1 MNKKKHILL
10 ILSAV
15 VFAIFMT
22 GCSAKKTMTKTN
34 LREFTANRLIQEV
47 EKNQFEYD
55 KLQAKLSA
63 KIEIKNKSHNVKGHL
78 RMEQDSIIWVSISLP
93 VGTELFRAKIT
104 SDSVYFINK
113 NDNNYLIESID
124 VLDKISPMVSSVS
137 FIQSVLVGNDLN
149 LRQGDDYKIQIDN
162 YQYNLMISKKLK
174 KSIKHNNDD
183 WKVMMKELWIDPE
196 LYKITKYNIKEYN
209 DSKRTIELTYS
220 EFELINDKYIPTK
233 INIKVHGDFNINVTI
248 NYSNISLND
257 KIDFNFK
264 IPKKYERIYLDD

>member
-1 MNKKKHILL
+1 MKSFMNKKKRIFL
-10 ILSAV
+10 ILCAV
-15 VFAIFMT
+15 VFAIFTT

-78 RMEQDSIIWVSISLP
+78 RMEHDSIIWVSISLP

-162 YQYNLMISKKLK
+162 YQYNLMISKKLR

-196 LYKITKYNIKEYN
+196 LYKIT
-209 DSKRTIELTYS
+209 SQR
-220 EFELINDKYIPTK
+220 
-233 INIKVHGDFNINVTI
+233 
-248 NYSNISLND
+248 
-257 KIDFNFK
+257 
-264 IPKKYERIYLDD
+264 